1 MTAPMINA
9 VAFPALSW
17 IMNDAESQQYLSE
30 ANQTAS
36 DYLPS
41 GYDETLRAGY
51 EEQHTLISAILAS
64 GQAAV
69 YELMPSSWG
78 NLGVANMLPYSR
90 GTVQAA
96 SADILK
102 TPTPII
108 DPRYHVHPF
117 DAEVMARA
125 FEFNVRLLQTEA
137 MAKLKPAFP
146 AGFGPEDV
154 ANRTALNESINA
166 VLLTEYHFCGTA
178 AMMPRDKGGVVDSQL
193 RVYGTTGLRVVDASI
208 MPLIPDAHLQAPV
221 YVIAEKV
228 RPCRPWLA

>member
-17 IMNDAESQQYLSE
+17 IMNASESQRHLLD
-30 ANQTAS
+30 ANQTARN
-36 DYLPS
+36 YLPS

-51 EEQHTLISAILAS
+51 EEQHTLISTILAS
-64 GQAAV
+64 HEAAV
-69 YELMPSSWG
+69 YELMPASWG

-108 DPRYHVHPF
+108 DPRYHTHPF

-125 FEFNVRLLQTEA
+125 FELNVRLLQTKA
-137 MAKLKPAFP
+137 MARLKPVFP
-146 AGFGPEDV
+146 KGFGPEDV
-154 ANRTALNESINA
+154 KNRTALMASINS

-178 AMMPRDKGGVVDSQL
+178 AMIPRDKGGVVSPQL
-193 RVYGTTGLRVVDASI
+193 RVHGTSNLRIVDASI
-208 MPLIPDAHLQAPV
+208 IPLIPDAHLQAPV
-221 YVIAEKV
+221 YAIAEKV
-228 RPCRPWLA
+228 SPYHP